1 VGCTGSWEEYVAAVM
16 LGMGVDCLAIADV
29 EVSERCS
36 GVFHYVITV
45 GRKARVIDPASLPDL
60 SPARL

>member
-16 LGMGVDCLAIADV
+16 LGMGVDCLTIADV

-45 GRKARVIDPASLPDL
+45 EGRCCKGVALE
-60 SPARL
+60 

>member
-1 VGCTGSWEEYVAAVM
+1 VLIELPRVKAEAGQS
-16 LGMGVDCLAIADV
+16 LGLL
-29 EVSERCS
+29 
-36 GVFHYVITV
+36 VIV

>member
-1 VGCTGSWEEYVAAVM
+1 VDLLEFDEERADGSSVSK
-16 LGMGVDCLAIADV
+16 LDV
-29 EVSERCS
+29 VKFS
-36 GVFHYVITV
+36 V